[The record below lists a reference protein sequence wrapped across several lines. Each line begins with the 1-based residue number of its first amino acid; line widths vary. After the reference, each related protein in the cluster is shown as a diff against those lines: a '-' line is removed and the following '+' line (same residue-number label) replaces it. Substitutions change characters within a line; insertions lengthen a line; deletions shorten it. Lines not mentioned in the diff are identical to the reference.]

1 MANSISITANLTQ
14 KLNFAFV
21 QNYVPVIRSII
32 LENISD
38 SALDELTLKISFE
51 PEFAKPFEQ
60 RISSLAPGR
69 PVELSPVELTV
80 SAEYLYSM
88 TETVTAN
95 VCISIEKDGVQI
107 DSADGTIE
115 LMPAN
120 HWMGVGC
127 VPEMI
132 SAFVCPNHPAVTQ
145 IVGKA
150 AAFLQKWTGSP
161 TFDGY
166 QSRNPNIVKNQAAA
180 IYAALQAENIAY
192 TMPPASF
199 EKQGQRVRLP
209 HDVLT
214 AKSGTCIDLAVLYA
228 SCLEAAGLNPLILFT
243 ESHAFAGVWLDDQ
256 SFANC
261 TEEDVSLISKR
272 MAKGIDQICLV
283 ECTAFVAGKSI
294 SFDDAKTAAES
305 RIHKPEEFELAV
317 DISRCRGNSLRPI
330 PVFVD
335 GGQVFEND
343 FGKRSKKDITAMP
356 EQINASLSG
365 RVTDQ
370 SGQVTRQTLWERKLL
385 DLSLRNSLLNFR
397 AGASSVQFI
406 APDLAKLE
414 DAVSAGSDL
423 KILALPDDMSVTA
436 ADNKIF
442 EMQNNSVDQLT
453 TIAQSEFE
461 KKRLRTYL
469 KDTDLEKVMKKLHRA
484 AKVSLEENGAN
495 TLYLALGF
503 LRWYETDK
511 SDHARLAPLVLMPVE
526 IVKKIQE
533 RCYVLRIRDEE
544 PQMNITLLEML
555 RQDFG
560 ITIGGLD
567 PLPQDNSGVD
577 LPLVFNTVRQGIMAQ
592 KRWDVVEYAFLGQ
605 FSFSRFIMWN
615 DIRNRSEELRQNKV
629 VASLISGKL
638 RREFCAARSSGH
650 GQIPDYHQS
659 HSKRPLQRKIGAV
672 CRREDGGSFGSAEP
686 SCQDRS

>member
-1 MANSISITANLTQ
+1 MGNSISITANLTE

-21 QNYVPVIRSII
+21 QNYVPVIRSVI
-32 LENISD
+32 LKNITGQT
-38 SALDELTLKISFE
+38 LDELTLKISFE
-51 PEFAKPFEQ
+51 PEFAKPYEQ
-60 RISSLAPGR
+60 RIAALDPERS
-69 PVELSPVELTV
+69 VEISPVELTV

-88 TETVTAN
+88 TEKVTAN
-95 VCISIEKDGVQI
+95 VCISIEKNEEVI
-107 DSADGTIE
+107 DSADGSIE
-115 LMPAN
+115 LLPAN
-120 HWMGVGC
+120 QWMGVGC

-132 SAFVCPNHPAVTQ
+132 SAFVCPNHPTVAQV
-145 IVGKA
+145 VGKA

-166 QSRNPNIVKNQAAA
+166 QSRNPNVVKNQAAA

-199 EKQGQRVRLP
+199 EKTGQRVRLP

-214 AKSGTCIDLAVLYA
+214 GKSGTCLDLAVLYA

-294 SFDDAKTAAES
+294 SFDDAKALAETK
-305 RIHKPEEFELAV
+305 IHKPEEFELAV

-330 PVFVD
+330 PVFAQ

-343 FGKRSKKDITAMP
+343 FGKRSKKDITAAP
-356 EQINASLSG
+356 EQINVSLSG
-365 RVTDQ
+365 RVTEQD
-370 SGQVTRQTLWERKLL
+370 GEVTRQTLWERKLL

-397 AGASSVQFI
+397 ANASSVQFI

-461 KKRLRTYL
+461 KGRLRAYL

-503 LRWYETDK
+503 LKWYETDK
-511 SDHARLAPLVLMPVE
+511 SEHERFAPLVLMPVE

-567 PLPQDNSGVD
+567 PLPQDESGVD

-592 KRWDVVEYAFLGQ
+592 KRWDVEEYAFLGQ

-615 DIRNRSEELRQNKV
+615 DIRNRSDELRQNKV

-638 RREFCAARSSGH
+638 EWE
-650 GQIPDYHQS
+650 P
-659 HSKRPLQRKIGAV
+659 
-672 CRREDGGSFGSAEP
+672 GSLDITP
-686 SCQDRS
+686 M